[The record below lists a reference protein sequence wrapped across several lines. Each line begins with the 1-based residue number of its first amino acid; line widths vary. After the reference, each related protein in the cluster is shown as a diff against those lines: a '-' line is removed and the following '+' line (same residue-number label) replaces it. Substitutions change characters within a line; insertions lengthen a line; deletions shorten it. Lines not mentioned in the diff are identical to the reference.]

1 MKKFFEKLKLI
12 KLWIK
17 SNIFKSVPL
26 LVAVPVAMYFY
37 NAPTEFSMVFV
48 GDTGTGD
55 SDQAMVAT
63 AMKQENISDLRVL
76 GDVIYESGLDGEND
90 KQFDKK
96 FYRFYKDFKKIGIA
110 LGNHDHLG
118 DASAWLKIAKRYS
131 NVFFP
136 NYYYSEKINDLC
148 LMTIDSEKIDQSLNS
163 QFTKDQVQWIR
174 NTLQGFYAA
183 ECKLIIAMGHHPR
196 YSVGEHGDAE
206 YNFKKF
212 FDAELMGK
220 VDVYISGHD
229 HNLSYEGEING
240 THHLTSG
247 AGGQLRGLARGERVY
262 AESKLGYVVM
272 DYKGNGKAL
281 FRFKTVKNNEST
293 QSYQVEIQGQKRGQI
308 ASQAPS
314 PIVLPAPSNEKINGV
329 TWSIQYKDKLQV
341 RNRDYHIVDLF
352 DVKDEDLGRIKASG
366 SKPVCYFSSQY
377 EEWRPDANKFVG
389 SDLGKKLDTW
399 KGERWIKT
407 KSENVRSIMLDR
419 IRLAKERGCYAIDVD
434 NTDFY
439 SYGEK
444 TGFSETKEDAI
455 NYVTFLINAAH
466 SLGMKY
472 SLKNSLELIDKLDGV
487 DFYQNESCH
496 QYNECNVYKNV
507 KKPVFNIEY
516 KKCYTPDFENMFV
529 LFKPDGMGEKEE
541 VCK

>member
-12 KLWIK
+12 KAWIK
-17 SNIFKSVPL
+17 ANVFKAIPL
-26 LVAVPVAMYFY
+26 LIAVPVTMYVY
-37 NAPTEFSMVFV
+37 QSKTEFSMIFV

-55 SDQAMVAT
+55 SDQAMVAR
-63 AMKQENISDLRVL
+63 AMVNENIPDLRIL
-76 GDVIYESGLDGEND
+76 GDVIYESGLESETD
-90 KQFDKK
+90 KQFEKK
-96 FYRFYKDFKKIGIA
+96 FYRHYKDFKKIGVA

-118 DASAWLKIAKRYS
+118 DASAWIKLAKRYP

-148 LMTIDSEKIDQSLNS
+148 LMTIDSEKLDQSLTSEFNVA
-163 QFTKDQVQWIR
+163 QIAWIR

-183 ECKLIIAMGHHPR
+183 NCKLIIAMAHHPR

-220 VDVYISGHD
+220 IDVYISGHD
-229 HNLSYEGEING
+229 HNLSYEGKING
-240 THHLTSG
+240 VHHIVSG
-247 AGGQLRGLARGERVY
+247 AGGQLRDLAHGARVY
-262 AESKLGYVVM
+262 ADSKLGYVVF
-272 DYKGNGKAL
+272 DYEGAGRGT
-281 FRFKTVKNNEST
+281 FRFKTV
-293 QSYQVEIQGQKRGQI
+293 QSDRVLQSFEVEVQGLDRGQV
-308 ASQAPS
+308 ASQPTE
-314 PIVLPAPSNEKINGV
+314 PATEPPPFNEKINGV

-341 RNRDYHIVDLF
+341 RSRDYHVVDLF
-352 DVKDEDLGRIKASG
+352 DVKDEDLGRIKEAG

-377 EEWRPDANKFVG
+377 EEWRPDSNKFRG
-389 SDLGKKLDTW
+389 SDLGKKLDVW

-407 KSENVRSIMLDR
+407 KSENVRSIMIDR
-419 IRLAKERGCYAIDVD
+419 IRLAKDRGCYAIDVD

-439 SYGEK
+439 SYGSK

-455 NYVTFLINAAH
+455 DYVSYLINATHA
-466 SLGMKY
+466 LGMKY
-472 SLKNSLELIDKLDGV
+472 SLKNSLELIKHLDGV

-496 QYNECNVYKNV
+496 QYNECGVYKDV

-516 KKCYTPDFENMFV
+516 KKCYKPDFENMFV
-529 LFKPDGMGEKEE
+529 LYKPDGMGEKEE